1 MKIAKLLTPIFLFFI
16 VGCATKFSES
26 QKISLKN
33 QLKEMVETDQIAAYI
48 PQSKYKDYTT
58 EQWNTF
64 KDSVF
69 TSHQNVLEN
78 IYKKYGFLGFDKV
91 DKDGSQNF
99 WILVQHCDDFPE
111 FQKDVLKSMKQEV
124 KNNNASPRNYA
135 YLYDR
140 VQVNLGEKQLF
151 GTQVDYEIIS
161 ETVRA
166 TPKNGLLNSE
176 NIVRLRQEYELEPLK
191 DYLNE
196 MTKLHYEMNQS
207 NYEKNGIKPFLYE

>member
-69 TSHQNVLEN
+69 TSHQNVLES